1 MIDLRSDTVTKPTP
15 VMRKAMAMAEVGD
28 DVYGEDPTVNLLQE
42 RAAENFGKEAA
53 LFVPT
58 GSMGNQIAV
67 KLHTKQGDEIIV
79 EERGHIFNWEMGT
92 PAIVSGVMIRTVR
105 AANDSGMLTWTEIE
119 SAIHINQ
126 PYYACPTGLICLENT
141 HNFGGGSVMSAAQTD
156 EICANAHKLNLPVH
170 LDGARIFNSAVAQNE
185 TVANLTKSVD
195 SVQFCLSKGLGA
207 PIGSMLL
214 GTKDFINE
222 ARIWRKRFGGGMR
235 QAGILAAAGL
245 IALEESPKRLHIDH
259 ENARKLAKGVANL
272 KGVSIDAEKVV
283 TNIVIF
289 DVSETGKTSAEICEK
304 LKKDD
309 IHAIPFGKAI
319 RMVTHC
325 DVSREDIEK
334 TLNYSFKDTS
344 LLLRAFTHRSF
355 NASSHKCDYE
365 RLEFLGD
372 AVLGLSLNPS
382 GRCSKAPTSTCF
394 HRQRPPPSLC
404 RC

>member
-15 VMRKAMAMAEVGD
+15 EMRKAMAEAEVGD

-42 RAAENFGKEAA
+42 KAAEIFGKEAA

-67 KLHTKQGDEIIV
+67 KLHTKPGDEVVI

-105 AANDSGMLTWTEIE
+105 AADESGMLTWGEIE
-119 SAIHINQ
+119 SALHINQ

-141 HNFGGGSVMSAAQTD
+141 HNFGGGSVMSAEQTD
-156 EICANAHKLNLPVH
+156 EICEHAHQFNLPVH

-185 TVANLTKSVD
+185 TVANLSKSVD

-207 PIGSMLL
+207 PVGSMLL
-214 GTKDFINE
+214 GKKDFIAE
-222 ARIWRKRFGGGMR
+222 ARVWRKRFGGGMR
-235 QAGILAAAGL
+235 QAGILAAAGI

-259 ENARKLAKGVANL
+259 ENAKRLAEGAANL
-272 KGVSIDAEKVV
+272 KGVSIDAEKVQ

-289 DVSETGKTSAEICEK
+289 DVSETGKTSTEIIEK
-304 LKKDD
+304 LKKDN
-309 IHAIPFGKAI
+309 IFAIPFGKAI

-334 TLNYSFKDTS
+334 TLQ
-344 LLLRAFTHRSF
+344 A
-355 NASSHKCDYE
+355 
-365 RLEFLGD
+365 LEKII
-372 AVLGLSLNPS
+372 
-382 GRCSKAPTSTCF
+382 R
-394 HRQRPPPSLC
+394 
-404 RC
+404 